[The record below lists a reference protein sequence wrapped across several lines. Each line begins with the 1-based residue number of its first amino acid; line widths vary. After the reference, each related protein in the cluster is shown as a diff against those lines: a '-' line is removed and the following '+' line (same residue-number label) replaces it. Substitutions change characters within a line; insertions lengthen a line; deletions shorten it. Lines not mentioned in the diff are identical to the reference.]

1 MKIENHMNKQSH
13 LRQITILRFTWMTS
27 ILVFAY
33 LPFVHAQD
41 TIIKRN
47 EEKIIAKITEV
58 NQSEIRY
65 KRFDYQD
72 GPTFTIVKWEI
83 KYIIYGN
90 GAKESFEN
98 FSAPKAIDAL
108 TKEDLS
114 IQPAGRFYYY
124 KKQRLPE
131 QSMLDIVWKLQDKK
145 INLFI
150 NKTENSKVVKNCFFI
165 GGILLGTAGILTF
178 TGIISTSK
186 PAAAVGKTAQ
196 RAAQRAARAKQQTTG
211 TELFLSGTACE
222 LVSVIFSFKETNH
235 AHMVVDLYNKSIQK

>member
-1 MKIENHMNKQSH
+1 MNKQSH
-13 LRQITILRFTWMTS
+13 LQQFTFFRFIWMILLLIFS
-27 ILVFAY
+27 Y
-33 LPFVHAQD
+33 LPAIHAQD
-41 TIIKRN
+41 TILKRN
-47 EEKIIAKITEV
+47 EEKIITKITEV
-58 NQSEIRY
+58 NQNDIKY

-72 GPTFTIVKWEI
+72 GPTFTIAKWEI

-90 GAKESFEN
+90 GAKESFES
-98 FSAPKAIDAL
+98 FSAPKAVDAP

-131 QSMLDIVWKLQDKK
+131 QSMLDIVWKFQDKK

-150 NKTENSKVVKNCFFI
+150 NKTENSKVIKNCFFI
-165 GGILLGTAGILTF
+165 GGILLGAAGILTY

-186 PAAAVGKTAQ
+186 PTAAVGKTAQ
-196 RAAQRAARAKQQTTG
+196 RAAQRAARAKEQTTG
-211 TELFLSGTACE
+211 KELLLGGVASE
-222 LVSVIFSFKETNH
+222 LVSVVFSFRENNH